1 MLRARLTL
9 KLPVL
14 VVGAVLLTAATV
26 AVLAISIGRGILRQG
41 ALEELVERREVYASA
56 VDFYIGG
63 ARGLIGVTAD
73 RPAMREFARHWL
85 TPSAAPADAAAI
97 EGFRR
102 ALAATVLQ
110 HADAFEYLMLLKPDG
125 TVYVLEPA
133 RLERELSHRNLAF
146 AAWYKDALAAFDT
159 VVSDLHISP
168 ATQRPTV
175 VVAAP
180 VRGPDGVI
188 IGVWAGG
195 LQLARLSKLGSVES
209 SESSSRASRAYG
221 YVADRHGLILAH
233 QSNPNYV
240 EQQTDFSSVPSVQ
253 RALSGSA
260 GAGQFLNPIDGE
272 VKLGA
277 YRTLAGSGWV
287 VVYAIPL
294 AVALAP
300 VNLLTK
306 GILLSTAALAT
317 LVGLLAFV
325 MARRITGP
333 IQQLT
338 AAARTIG
345 TGDVAQRIDVR
356 TGDEV
361 QTLGEE
367 FNRMAAALG
376 EKEAQLHRR
385 AEELQTANRELEAFS
400 YSVSHD
406 LRAPLRAM
414 DGFTRILLAEEGGTL
429 SPEGIRY
436 LGLVR
441 ENAGYMGHLVDGLLT
456 FSRLGRQA
464 VSRTPVATDEVV
476 RLALD
481 ELQAEQE
488 GRHVEVIKGDLP
500 ACEGDPGLLR
510 QVWVNLLSNAFKF
523 TRDREEA
530 RIEVGCQTADGVP
543 VYFVKDNGIGFDMR
557 YAHKLFGVFQRLH
570 RQEDYA
576 GTGVGLAIVQRIVH
590 RHGGRVWAE
599 GKEGQG
605 AAFYFTLSGG
615 GA

>member
-26 AVLAISIGRGILRQG
+26 AVLAISIGRGILRQA

-56 VDFYIGG
+56 IDFYIGG

-73 RPAMREFARHWL
+73 QPAMREFARHWL
-85 TPSAAPADAAAI
+85 TPPAAPADPAAI

-146 AAWYKDALAAFDT
+146 SAWYKDALAAPDT

-180 VRGPDGVI
+180 VRGTDGVI

-209 SESSSRASRAYG
+209 SSHASRAYG

-240 EQQTDFSSVPSVQ
+240 EHQTDFSSVPSVQ

-260 GAGQFLNPIDGE
+260 GAGQFSNPIDGE

-277 YRTLAGSGWV
+277 YRTLTGSGWA

-325 MARRITGP
+325 TARRITGP

-376 EKEAQLHRR
+376 EKEAQLNRH

-414 DGFTRILLAEEGGTL
+414 DGFTRILLAEEAGTL
-429 SPEGIRY
+429 SPDGIRY

-464 VSRTPVATDEVV
+464 VSRQAVSIDEVV
-476 RLALD
+476 GLALD
-481 ELQAEQE
+481 ELHAEQE
-488 GRHVEVIKGDLP
+488 RRHVEVVKGDLP
-500 ACEGDPGLLR
+500 PCEGDPRLLR

-523 TRDREEA
+523 TRNREEA
-530 RIEVGCQTADGVP
+530 RIELGCEMADGVP

-557 YAHKLFGVFQRLH
+557 YVDKLFGVFQRLH
-570 RQEDYA
+570 RQEDYE

-605 AAFYFTLSGG
+605 AAFYFTLPGG

>member
-9 KLPVL
+9 KLPLL
-14 VVGAVLLTAATV
+14 VVGAVLLTAATG
-26 AVLAISIGRGILRQG
+26 AVLGISIGRGILRQ
-41 ALEELVERREVYASA
+41 ATLTELVERREIYASA

-73 RPAMREFARHWL
+73 RPVMREFARHWL
-85 TPSAAPADAAAI
+85 GPSVHSVDPAAI
-97 EGFRR
+97 ETFRHI
-102 ALAATVLQ
+102 LAATILQ

-125 TVYVLEPA
+125 TIYVLEPG
-133 RLERELSHRNLAF
+133 RLERELSRRDVAST
-146 AAWYKDALAAFDT
+146 AWYKDALAAPDT

-180 VRGPDGVI
+180 VRDADGTI
-188 IGVWAGG
+188 IGIWAGG
-195 LQLARLSKLGSVES
+195 LQLSKLSKLGAL
-209 SESSSRASRAYG
+209 ASTSGAARSYG
-221 YVADRHGLILAH
+221 YVTDQHGLILAH
-233 QSNPNYV
+233 QANATYV

-253 RALSGSA
+253 HALSGST
-260 GAGQFLNPIDGE
+260 GAGQFLDPIDGE
-272 VKLGA
+272 VKLDA
-277 YRTLAGSGWV
+277 YRPLADSGWA

-294 AVALAP
+294 SVALGP
-300 VNLLTK
+300 VNILTK
-306 GILLSTAALAT
+306 GILFSTAALAT
-317 LVGLLAFV
+317 LVGLLAFI

-333 IQQLT
+333 IRQLT

-367 FNRMAAALG
+367 FNRMATALA

-414 DGFTRILLAEEGGTL
+414 DGFTRILLAEEAGTL

-464 VSRTPVATDEVV
+464 VSRQAVSIDEVV

-488 GRHVEVIKGDLP
+488 GRHVEVITGDLP
-500 ACEGDPGLLR
+500 ACEGDPRLLR

-530 RIEVGCQTADGVP
+530 RIELGCEMADGVP

-570 RQEDYA
+570 RQEDYE

-590 RHGGRVWAE
+590 RHGGRAWAE

>member
-26 AVLAISIGRGILRQG
+26 AVLAISIGRGILRQA

-73 RPAMREFARHWL
+73 RPAMKEFARHWL
-85 TPSAAPADAAAI
+85 TPSAAPADPAAI

-125 TVYVLEPA
+125 TIYVLEPA
-133 RLERELSHRNLAF
+133 RLESELSHRNLAF
-146 AAWYKDALAAFDT
+146 AAWYKDALAAPDT

-180 VRGPDGVI
+180 VRGTDGVI

-195 LQLARLSKLGSVES
+195 LQLAKLSKLGSVGS
-209 SESSSRASRAYG
+209 GSGASRAYG

-233 QSNPNYV
+233 QSNPTYV
-240 EQQTDFSSVPSVQ
+240 ENQTDFSSVPSVQ
-253 RALSGSA
+253 RALRGNA
-260 GAGQFLNPIDGE
+260 GAGQFFNPIDGE

-277 YRTLAGSGWV
+277 YRRLADSGWA

-294 AVALAP
+294 SVALAP

-317 LVGLLAFV
+317 LVGLLAV
-325 MARRITGP
+325 VTARRITGP
-333 IQQLT
+333 LQQLT

-356 TGDEV
+356 TGDEL

-376 EKEAQLHRR
+376 EKETQLIRR
-385 AEELQTANRELEAFS
+385 AEELQTANHELEAFS

-414 DGFTRILLAEEGGTL
+414 DGFTRILLAEEGQTL

-436 LGLVR
+436 LGLVQ

-464 VSRTPVATDEVV
+464 VSRTAVATDEVV

-481 ELQAEQE
+481 ELHAEQE

-530 RIEVGCQTADGVP
+530 RIEVGCQMADGVP

-576 GTGVGLAIVQRIVH
+576 GTGVGMAIVQRIVH

>member
-26 AVLAISIGRGILRQG
+26 AVLAISIGRGILRQA

-56 VDFYIGG
+56 IDFYIGG

-73 RPAMREFARHWL
+73 RPAMKEFARHWL
-85 TPSAAPADAAAI
+85 TPSAAPVDPAAI

-146 AAWYKDALAAFDT
+146 AAWYKDALAAPDT

-180 VRGPDGVI
+180 VRGTDGVI

-209 SESSSRASRAYG
+209 SSRASRAYG
-221 YVADRHGLILAH
+221 YATDRHGLILAH

-260 GAGQFLNPIDGE
+260 GGGQFSNPIDGE

-277 YRTLAGSGWV
+277 YRTLTGSGWA

-325 MARRITGP
+325 TARRITGP

-376 EKEAQLHRR
+376 EKETQLIRR

-414 DGFTRILLAEEGGTL
+414 DGFTRILLAEEAGTL

-464 VSRTPVATDEVV
+464 VSRQAVSIEEVV

-481 ELQAEQE
+481 ERHAEQE
-488 GRHVEVIKGDLP
+488 GRHVEVVKGDLP
-500 ACEGDPGLLR
+500 PCEGDPRLLR

-523 TRDREEA
+523 TRNREEA
-530 RIEVGCQTADGVP
+530 RIELGCEMADGVP

-557 YAHKLFGVFQRLH
+557 YVDKLFGVFQRLH
-570 RQEDYA
+570 RQEDYE

-605 AAFYFTLSGG
+605 AAFYFTRPGG
-615 GA
+615 GV

>member
-26 AVLAISIGRGILRQG
+26 AVLAISIGRGILRQA

-63 ARGLIGVTAD
+63 ARSLIGVTAD
-73 RPAMREFARHWL
+73 RPAMKEFARRWL
-85 TPSAAPADAAAI
+85 TPSAEPADPTAI

-125 TVYVLEPA
+125 TIFVLEPA

-146 AAWYKDALAAFDT
+146 AAWHKDVLAAPDT

-180 VRGPDGVI
+180 VRGTDGVI

-195 LQLARLSKLGSVES
+195 LQLAKLSKLGSVD
-209 SESSSRASRAYG
+209 SSSGASRAYG
-221 YVADRHGLILAH
+221 YIADRHGLILAH
-233 QSNPNYV
+233 QSKPTYV
-240 EQQTDFSSVPSVQ
+240 ENQTDFSSVPSVQ

-260 GAGQFLNPIDGE
+260 GAGQFFNPIDGE

-277 YRTLAGSGWV
+277 YRTLADSGWA

-294 AVALAP
+294 SVALAP
-300 VNLLTK
+300 VNVLTK
-306 GILLSTAALAT
+306 GILLSTAVLAT
-317 LVGLLAFV
+317 LVGLLAFLT
-325 MARRITGP
+325 ARRITGP
-333 IQQLT
+333 IRQLT

-367 FNRMAAALG
+367 FNRMATVLG

-414 DGFTRILLAEEGGTL
+414 DGFTRILLSEEGGTL

-464 VSRTPVATDEVV
+464 VSRQAVAIEEVV

-481 ELQAEQE
+481 ELQAERE
-488 GRHVEVIKGDLP
+488 GRHVEVITGDLP

-530 RIEVGCQTADGVP
+530 RIELGCQMADGVP

-557 YAHKLFGVFQRLH
+557 YVHKLFGVFQRLH

>member
-26 AVLAISIGRGILRQG
+26 AVLAISIGRGILRQA

-85 TPSAAPADAAAI
+85 TPSAEPADPAAL

-146 AAWYKDALAAFDT
+146 AAWYKDALAAPDT

-180 VRGPDGVI
+180 MRGTDGVI

-195 LQLARLSKLGSVES
+195 LQLVKLSKLGSVGS
-209 SESSSRASRAYG
+209 GSRASRAYG
-221 YVADRHGLILAH
+221 YIADRHGLILAH

-240 EQQTDFSSVPSVQ
+240 ENQTDFSSVPSVQ

-277 YRTLAGSGWV
+277 YRTLAGSGWA

-317 LVGLLAFV
+317 LVGILAFV

-345 TGDVAQRIDVR
+345 TGDVAERIDVR

-367 FNRMAAALG
+367 FNRMATALG
-376 EKEAQLHRR
+376 EKETQLTRR

-414 DGFTRILLAEEGGTL
+414 DGFTRILLAEEGGAL

-464 VSRTPVATDEVV
+464 VARQTVAIDEVA

-481 ELQAEQE
+481 EFQAEQE
-488 GRHVEVIKGDLP
+488 GRHVEVITGDLP

-530 RIEVGCQTADGVP
+530 RIELGCQMADGVP
-543 VYFVKDNGIGFDMR
+543 VYFVRDNGIGFDMR

-599 GKEGQG
+599 AKEGQG

>member
-14 VVGAVLLTAATV
+14 VVGAVLLTAATG
-26 AVLAISIGRGILRQG
+26 AVLAISIGRGILRQ
-41 ALEELVERREVYASA
+41 ATLAELVERREIYASA

-73 RPAMREFARHWL
+73 RPVMREFARHWL
-85 TPSAAPADAAAI
+85 VPSAHSVDPAAI
-97 EGFRR
+97 ETFRR
-102 ALAATVLQ
+102 ILAATILQ

-125 TVYVLEPA
+125 TIYVLEPG
-133 RLERELSHRNLAF
+133 RLERELSRRDVAF
-146 AAWYKDALAAFDT
+146 TAWYKDALAAPDT

-180 VRGPDGVI
+180 VRDTDGTI
-188 IGVWAGG
+188 IGIWAGG
-195 LQLARLSKLGSVES
+195 LQLSKLSKLGAV
-209 SESSSRASRAYG
+209 ASISGAARSYG
-221 YVADRHGLILAH
+221 YVTDRRGLILAH
-233 QSNPNYV
+233 QANATYV

-253 RALSGSA
+253 RALRGGA
-260 GAGQFLNPIDGE
+260 GADQFLDPIDGE

-277 YRTLAGSGWV
+277 YRQLADAGWA
-287 VVYAIPL
+287 VVYDIPL

-300 VNLLTK
+300 VNVLTK
-306 GILLSTAALAT
+306 GILLSSAALAT
-317 LVGLLAFV
+317 LVGFLAFV
-325 MARRITGP
+325 TARRITGP
-333 IQQLT
+333 VQRLT

-345 TGDVAQRIDVR
+345 TGDFAQRIDVR
-356 TGDEV
+356 TGDEIE
-361 QTLGEE
+361 TLGEE
-367 FNRMAAALG
+367 LNRMATALG

-441 ENAGYMGHLVDGLLT
+441 QNAGRMGHLVDGLLT

-464 VSRTPVATDEVV
+464 VARQTVAIDEVA

-481 ELQAEQE
+481 EFQAERE
-488 GRHVEVIKGDLP
+488 GRHVEVITGDLP

-530 RIEVGCQTADGVP
+530 RIELGGLVADGVP

-557 YAHKLFGVFQRLH
+557 YVDKLFGVFQRLH
-570 RQEDYA
+570 RQEDYE
-576 GTGVGLAIVQRIVH
+576 GTGVGLAIAQRIVH

-605 AAFYFTLSGG
+605 AAFYFTLPGG

>member
-26 AVLAISIGRGILRQG
+26 AVLAISIGRGILRQA

-56 VDFYIGG
+56 IDFYIGG

-73 RPAMREFARHWL
+73 QPAMREFARHWL
-85 TPSAAPADAAAI
+85 TPPAAPADPAAI

-146 AAWYKDALAAFDT
+146 SAWYKDALAAPDT

-180 VRGPDGVI
+180 VRGTDGVI

-195 LQLARLSKLGSVES
+195 LQLARLSKLGSVGS
-209 SESSSRASRAYG
+209 GSGASRSYG

-233 QSNPNYV
+233 QSNPTYV
-240 EQQTDFSSVPSVQ
+240 EHQTDFSSVPSVQ
-253 RALSGSA
+253 RALGGRA
-260 GAGQFLNPIDGE
+260 GAGQFSNPIDGE

-277 YRTLAGSGWV
+277 YRTLTGSGWA

-325 MARRITGP
+325 TARRITGP

-376 EKEAQLHRR
+376 EKETQLIRR

-414 DGFTRILLAEEGGTL
+414 DGFTRILLAEEAGTL

-464 VSRTPVATDEVV
+464 VSRQAVSIEEVV

-481 ELQAEQE
+481 ELHAEQE
-488 GRHVEVIKGDLP
+488 GRHMEVVKGDLP
-500 ACEGDPGLLR
+500 PCEGDPRLLR

-523 TRDREEA
+523 TRNREEA
-530 RIEVGCQTADGVP
+530 RIELGCEMADGVP

-557 YAHKLFGVFQRLH
+557 YADKLFGVFQRLH
-570 RQEDYA
+570 RQEDYE

-605 AAFYFTLSGG
+605 AAFYFTLPGG
-615 GA
+615 GV

>member
-1 MLRARLTL
+1 
-9 KLPVL
+9 
-14 VVGAVLLTAATV
+14 
-26 AVLAISIGRGILRQG
+26 
-41 ALEELVERREVYASA
+41 
-56 VDFYIGG
+56 
-63 ARGLIGVTAD
+63 
-73 RPAMREFARHWL
+73 
-85 TPSAAPADAAAI
+85 
-97 EGFRR
+97 
-102 ALAATVLQ
+102 
-110 HADAFEYLMLLKPDG
+110 
-125 TVYVLEPA
+125 
-133 RLERELSHRNLAF
+133 
-146 AAWYKDALAAFDT
+146 
-159 VVSDLHISP
+159 
-168 ATQRPTV
+168 
-175 VVAAP
+175 
-180 VRGPDGVI
+180 
-188 IGVWAGG
+188 
-195 LQLARLSKLGSVES
+195 
-209 SESSSRASRAYG
+209 
-221 YVADRHGLILAH
+221 
-233 QSNPNYV
+233 
-240 EQQTDFSSVPSVQ
+240 
-253 RALSGSA
+253 
-260 GAGQFLNPIDGE
+260 
-272 VKLGA
+272 
-277 YRTLAGSGWV
+277 
-287 VVYAIPL
+287 VYAIPL
-294 AVALAP
+294 SVALAP

-317 LVGLLAFV
+317 LVGLLAV
-325 MARRITGP
+325 VTARRITGP
-333 IQQLT
+333 LQQLT

-356 TGDEV
+356 TGDEL

-376 EKEAQLHRR
+376 EKETQLIRR
-385 AEELQTANRELEAFS
+385 AEELQTANHELEAFS

-414 DGFTRILLAEEGGTL
+414 DGFTRILLAEEGQTL

-436 LGLVR
+436 LGLVQ

-464 VSRTPVATDEVV
+464 VSRTAVATDEVV

-481 ELQAEQE
+481 ELHAEQE

-530 RIEVGCQTADGVP
+530 RIELGCQMADGVP

-576 GTGVGLAIVQRIVH
+576 GTGVGMAIVQRIVH

>member
-26 AVLAISIGRGILRQG
+26 AVLAISIGRGILRQA

-73 RPAMREFARHWL
+73 RPAMKEFARHWL
-85 TPSAAPADAAAI
+85 TPSAAPVDPASI

-146 AAWYKDALAAFDT
+146 SAWYKDAVAAPDT

-180 VRGPDGVI
+180 VRGTDGAI

-195 LQLARLSKLGSVES
+195 LQLARLSKLGSVGS
-209 SESSSRASRAYG
+209 GSGASRAYG
-221 YVADRHGLILAH
+221 YVAD
-233 QSNPNYV
+233 
-240 EQQTDFSSVPSVQ
+240 
-253 RALSGSA
+253 
-260 GAGQFLNPIDGE
+260 
-272 VKLGA
+272 
-277 YRTLAGSGWV
+277 
-287 VVYAIPL
+287 AIPL

-325 MARRITGP
+325 TARRITGP

-367 FNRMAAALG
+367 FNRMATALG
-376 EKEAQLHRR
+376 EKEAQLTRR

-414 DGFTRILLAEEGGTL
+414 DGFTRILLAEEAGTR

-464 VSRTPVATDEVV
+464 VSRQAVSIEEVV

-481 ELQAEQE
+481 ELHAEQE
-488 GRHVEVIKGDLP
+488 GRHVEVVKGDLP
-500 ACEGDPGLLR
+500 PCEGDPRLLR

-523 TRDREEA
+523 TRNREEA
-530 RIEVGCQTADGVP
+530 RIELGCEMADSVP

-557 YAHKLFGVFQRLH
+557 YVDKLFGVFQRLH
-570 RQEDYA
+570 RQEDYE

-605 AAFYFTLSGG
+605 AAFYFTLPGG

>member
-1 MLRARLTL
+1 
-9 KLPVL
+9 
-14 VVGAVLLTAATV
+14 
-26 AVLAISIGRGILRQG
+26 
-41 ALEELVERREVYASA
+41 
-56 VDFYIGG
+56 
-63 ARGLIGVTAD
+63 
-73 RPAMREFARHWL
+73 MREFARHWL
-85 TPSAAPADAAAI
+85 TPPAAPADPAAI

-146 AAWYKDALAAFDT
+146 AAWYKDALAAPDT

-180 VRGPDGVI
+180 VRGTDGVI

-209 SESSSRASRAYG
+209 SSRESRAYG
-221 YVADRHGLILAH
+221 YVTDRHGLILAH

-260 GAGQFLNPIDGE
+260 GAGQFSNPIDGE

-277 YRTLAGSGWV
+277 YRTLTGSGWA

-367 FNRMAAALG
+367 FNRMATALG
-376 EKEAQLHRR
+376 EKEMQLTRR

-414 DGFTRILLAEEGGTL
+414 DGFTRILLAEEAGTL

-464 VSRTPVATDEVV
+464 VSRQAVSIDEVV
-476 RLALD
+476 GLALD
-481 ELQAEQE
+481 ELHAEQE
-488 GRHVEVIKGDLP
+488 RRHVEVVKGDLP
-500 ACEGDPGLLR
+500 PCEGDPRLLR

-523 TRDREEA
+523 TRNREEA
-530 RIEVGCQTADGVP
+530 RIELGCEMADGVP

-557 YAHKLFGVFQRLH
+557 YVDKLFGVFQRLH
-570 RQEDYA
+570 RQEDYE

-605 AAFYFTLSGG
+605 AAFYFTLPGG
-615 GA
+615 GV

>member
-14 VVGAVLLTAATV
+14 VVSAVLLTAATV
-26 AVLAISIGRGILRQG
+26 AVLAISIGRGILRQA
-41 ALEELVERREVYASA
+41 ALQELVERREVYASA

-85 TPSAAPADAAAI
+85 TPSAAPADPAAI
-97 EGFRR
+97 EEFRR
-102 ALAATVLQ
+102 ALAVTVLQ

-146 AAWYKDALAAFDT
+146 AAWYKDALAAPDT

-180 VRGPDGVI
+180 VRGTDGVI
-188 IGVWAGG
+188 TGVWAGG
-195 LQLARLSKLGSVES
+195 LQLAKLSKLGSVGS
-209 SESSSRASRAYG
+209 GSGASRAYG

-233 QSNPNYV
+233 QSNPTYV
-240 EQQTDFSSVPSVQ
+240 EHQTDFSSVPSVQ

-277 YRTLAGSGWV
+277 YRTLAGSGWA

-325 MARRITGP
+325 TARRITGP

-376 EKEAQLHRR
+376 EKEAQLNRR

-414 DGFTRILLAEEGGTL
+414 DGFTRILLAEEAGTL
-429 SPEGIRY
+429 SPEGTRY

-464 VSRTPVATDEVV
+464 VSRQAVSIEEVV

-481 ELQAEQE
+481 ELHAEQE
-488 GRHVEVIKGDLP
+488 GRHVEVVKGDLP
-500 ACEGDPGLLR
+500 PCEGDPRLLR

-523 TRDREEA
+523 TRNREEA
-530 RIEVGCQTADGVP
+530 CIELGCEMADGVP

-557 YAHKLFGVFQRLH
+557 YVDKLFGVFQRLH
-570 RQEDYA
+570 RQEDYE

-615 GA
+615 SA

>member
-26 AVLAISIGRGILRQG
+26 AVLAISIGRGILRHA

-73 RPAMREFARHWL
+73 QPAMREFARHWL
-85 TPSAAPADAAAI
+85 TPSAAPVDPAAI

-125 TVYVLEPA
+125 TVYVLEPR

-146 AAWYKDALAAFDT
+146 AAWYKDALAAPDT

-180 VRGPDGVI
+180 VRGTDGVI

-195 LQLARLSKLGSVES
+195 LQLARLSKLGSVGS
-209 SESSSRASRAYG
+209 GSGASRAYG

-233 QSNPNYV
+233 QSNPTYV
-240 EQQTDFSSVPSVQ
+240 EHQTDFSSVPSVQ
-253 RALSGSA
+253 RALGGRA
-260 GAGQFLNPIDGE
+260 GAGQFSNPIDGE

-277 YRTLAGSGWV
+277 YRTLPGSGWA

-376 EKEAQLHRR
+376 EKETQLIRR

-414 DGFTRILLAEEGGTL
+414 DGFTRILLAEEAGTL

-464 VSRTPVATDEVV
+464 VSRQAVSIEEVV

-481 ELQAEQE
+481 ERHAEQE
-488 GRHVEVIKGDLP
+488 GRHVEVVKGDLP
-500 ACEGDPGLLR
+500 PCEGDPRLLR

-523 TRDREEA
+523 TRNREEA
-530 RIEVGCQTADGVP
+530 RIELGCEMADGVP

-557 YAHKLFGVFQRLH
+557 YVDKLFGVFQRLH
-570 RQEDYA
+570 RQEDYE

-605 AAFYFTLSGG
+605 AAFYFTLPGG
-615 GA
+615 GV

>member
-1 MLRARLTL
+1 M
-9 KLPVL
+9 K
-14 VVGAVLLTAATV
+14 
-26 AVLAISIGRGILRQG
+26 
-41 ALEELVERREVYASA
+41 
-56 VDFYIGG
+56 
-63 ARGLIGVTAD
+63 
-73 RPAMREFARHWL
+73 EFARHWL
-85 TPSAAPADAAAI
+85 TPSAAPVDPAAI

-146 AAWYKDALAAFDT
+146 SAWYKDALAAPDT

-175 VVAAP
+175 VVAAS
-180 VRGPDGVI
+180 VRGTDGAI
-188 IGVWAGG
+188 IGVWAGD
-195 LQLARLSKLGSVES
+195 LQ
-209 SESSSRASRAYG
+209 
-221 YVADRHGLILAH
+221 
-233 QSNPNYV
+233 
-240 EQQTDFSSVPSVQ
+240 Q

-260 GAGQFLNPIDGE
+260 GAGQFSNPIDGE

-277 YRTLAGSGWV
+277 YRTLPGSGWA

-325 MARRITGP
+325 TARRITGP

-376 EKEAQLHRR
+376 EKETQLILRHGRLHADPSRR
-385 AEELQTANRELEAFS
+385 GSGDALARGNPLSRPRARERRLHGAPRGRPPHVFS
-400 YSVSHD
+400 
-406 LRAPLRAM
+406 
-414 DGFTRILLAEEGGTL
+414 
-429 SPEGIRY
+429 
-436 LGLVR
+436 
-441 ENAGYMGHLVDGLLT
+441 AGAAG
-456 FSRLGRQA
+456 
-464 VSRTPVATDEVV
+464 
-476 RLALD
+476 
-481 ELQAEQE
+481 
-488 GRHVEVIKGDLP
+488 
-500 ACEGDPGLLR
+500 
-510 QVWVNLLSNAFKF
+510 
-523 TRDREEA
+523 
-530 RIEVGCQTADGVP
+530 GVP
-543 VYFVKDNGIGFDMR
+543 
-557 YAHKLFGVFQRLH
+557 A
-570 RQEDYA
+570 
-576 GTGVGLAIVQRIVH
+576 
-590 RHGGRVWAE
+590 GRVDR
-599 GKEGQG
+599 
-605 AAFYFTLSGG
+605 GG
-615 GA
+615 GPPGPR

>member
-26 AVLAISIGRGILRQG
+26 AVLAISIGRGILRQA

-73 RPAMREFARHWL
+73 RPAMKEFARHWL
-85 TPSAAPADAAAI
+85 TPSAAPVDPAAI

-146 AAWYKDALAAFDT
+146 SAWYKDAVAAPDT

-168 ATQRPTV
+168 ATQ
-175 VVAAP
+175 
-180 VRGPDGVI
+180 PDGAI

-195 LQLARLSKLGSVES
+195 LQLARLSKLGSVGS
-209 SESSSRASRAYG
+209 GSGASRAYG

-260 GAGQFLNPIDGE
+260 GAGQFSNPIDGE

-277 YRTLAGSGWV
+277 YRTLPGSGWA

-325 MARRITGP
+325 TARRITGP

-361 QTLGEE
+361 QTLGE
-367 FNRMAAALG
+367 
-376 EKEAQLHRR
+376 
-385 AEELQTANRELEAFS
+385 AFS

-414 DGFTRILLAEEGGTL
+414 DGFTRILLAEEAGTL

-464 VSRTPVATDEVV
+464 VSRQAVSIEEVV

-481 ELQAEQE
+481 ELHAEQE

-500 ACEGDPGLLR
+500 PCEGDPRLLR

-523 TRDREEA
+523 TRNREEA
-530 RIEVGCQTADGVP
+530 RIELGCEMTDGVP

-557 YAHKLFGVFQRLH
+557 YVDKLFGVFQRLH
-570 RQEDYA
+570 RQEDYE

-605 AAFYFTLSGG
+605 AAFYFTLPGG

>member
-26 AVLAISIGRGILRQG
+26 AVLAISIGRGILRQA

-85 TPSAAPADAAAI
+85 TPSAPPADPAAL
-97 EGFRR
+97 EGFRH

-146 AAWYKDALAAFDT
+146 AAWYKDALTAPDT

-180 VRGPDGVI
+180 VRDTDGVI

-195 LQLARLSKLGSVES
+195 LQLARLSKLGSVGAGAG
-209 SESSSRASRAYG
+209 ASRAYG

-233 QSNPNYV
+233 QSNPSYV
-240 EQQTDFSSVPSVQ
+240 EHQTDFSSVPSVQ
-253 RALSGSA
+253 GALRGSA
-260 GAGQFLNPIDGE
+260 GAGQYFNPIDGE

-277 YRTLAGSGWV
+277 YRTLVDSGWA

-294 AVALAP
+294 SVALAP
-300 VNLLTK
+300 VYVLTK
-306 GILLSTAALAT
+306 GILFSTAALAT

-325 MARRITGP
+325 TARRITGP

-414 DGFTRILLAEEGGTL
+414 DGFTRILLAEEAGTL
-429 SPEGIRY
+429 SAEGIRY

-441 ENAGYMGHLVDGLLT
+441 ENAGYMGHLVDGLLA

-464 VSRTPVATDEVV
+464 VSRQAVSIEEVV

-488 GRHVEVIKGDLP
+488 GRHVEVITGDLP
-500 ACEGDPGLLR
+500 ACEGDPRLLR

-523 TRDREEA
+523 TRDRQDA
-530 RIEVGCQTADGVP
+530 RIELGCETADGVP

-557 YAHKLFGVFQRLH
+557 YADKLFGVFQRLH
-570 RQEDYA
+570 RQEDYE

-605 AAFYFTLSGG
+605 AAFYFTLPGG
-615 GA
+615 SL

>member
-1 MLRARLTL
+1 
-9 KLPVL
+9 
-14 VVGAVLLTAATV
+14 
-26 AVLAISIGRGILRQG
+26 
-41 ALEELVERREVYASA
+41 
-56 VDFYIGG
+56 
-63 ARGLIGVTAD
+63 
-73 RPAMREFARHWL
+73 
-85 TPSAAPADAAAI
+85 
-97 EGFRR
+97 
-102 ALAATVLQ
+102 ALAA
-110 HADAFEYLMLLKPDG
+110 P
-125 TVYVLEPA
+125 
-133 RLERELSHRNLAF
+133 
-146 AAWYKDALAAFDT
+146 DT

-180 VRGPDGVI
+180 VRGTDGVI

-195 LQLARLSKLGSVES
+195 LQLARLSKLGSVGS
-209 SESSSRASRAYG
+209 GSGASRSYG

-233 QSNPNYV
+233 QSNPTYV
-240 EQQTDFSSVPSVQ
+240 EHQTDFSSVPSVQ
-253 RALSGSA
+253 RALGGRA
-260 GAGQFLNPIDGE
+260 GAGQFSNPIDGE

-277 YRTLAGSGWV
+277 YRTLPGSGWA

-376 EKEAQLHRR
+376 EKEAQLNRR

-414 DGFTRILLAEEGGTL
+414 DGFTRILLAEEAGTL

-464 VSRTPVATDEVV
+464 VSRQAVSIEEVV

-481 ELQAEQE
+481 ELHAEQE
-488 GRHVEVIKGDLP
+488 GRHMEVVKGDLP
-500 ACEGDPGLLR
+500 PCEGDPRLLR

-523 TRDREEA
+523 TRNREEA
-530 RIEVGCQTADGVP
+530 RIELGCEMADGVP

-557 YAHKLFGVFQRLH
+557 YVDKLFGVFQRLH
-570 RQEDYA
+570 RQEDYE

-605 AAFYFTLSGG
+605 AAFYFTLPGG
-615 GA
+615 GV